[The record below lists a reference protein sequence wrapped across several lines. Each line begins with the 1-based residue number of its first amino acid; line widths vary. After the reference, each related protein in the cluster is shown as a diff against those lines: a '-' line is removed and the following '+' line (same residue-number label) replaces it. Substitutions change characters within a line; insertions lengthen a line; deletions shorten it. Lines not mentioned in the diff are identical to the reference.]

1 MANLY
6 KFWIGLVIGV
16 WSLVIFAGGCGDI
29 TNEVSSIEV
38 SPLTATVGVNHTQT
52 FSAIG
57 RDSVG
62 KIVSISLTWSTEGN
76 IGTISSSGMYSMLT
90 AGSQEGTGKVVA
102 TYGALSG
109 KANVTIT
116 AKGWLTGT
124 VTDPTT
130 LGNVQGIQV
139 YLTEIPS
146 LLDITNSVGKYL
158 IEDIPAGTYE
168 VQTKET
174 ALYLSAS
181 SEVMVGSGE
190 TVTVNLTL
198 TTRPGS
204 PTVPTM
210 TLPF

>member
-1 MANLY
+1 MANLS
-6 KFWIGLVIGV
+6 KFQIGIWLLIIAALTV
-16 WSLVIFAGGCGDI
+16 GCGDI

-38 SPLTATVGVNHTQT
+38 SPSTVTIGINRPQS

-57 RDSVG
+57 KDSVG
-62 KIVSISLTWSTEGN
+62 KIVSISPTWSTEGN
-76 IGTISSSGMYSMLT
+76 IGAISSSGTLT
-90 AGSQEGTGKVVA
+90 AGSQEGTGKVIA

-109 KANVTIT
+109 RANVTIT

-124 VTDPTT
+124 VTD
-130 LGNVQGIQV
+130 LNVGNVQGIQV

-146 LLDITNSVGKYL
+146 LLDITNSAGKYL
-158 IEDIPAGTYE
+158 ISDIPAGTYE

-174 ALYLSAS
+174 VLYLSAS
-181 SEVMVGSGE
+181 SEVTIGSGE

-198 TTRPGS
+198 TTRPGT
-204 PTVPTM
+204 PTIPTT

>member
-1 MANLY
+1 MSLEMANLS
-6 KFWIGLVIGV
+6 KFQIGIWLLIIAALTV
-16 WSLVIFAGGCGDI
+16 GCGDI

-38 SPLTATVGVNHTQT
+38 SPSTVTIGINRPQS

-57 RDSVG
+57 KDSVG
-62 KIVSISLTWSTEGN
+62 KIVSISPTWSTEGN
-76 IGTISSSGMYSMLT
+76 IGAISSSGTLT
-90 AGSQEGTGKVVA
+90 AGSQEGTGKVIA

-109 KANVTIT
+109 RANVTIT

-124 VTDPTT
+124 VTD
-130 LGNVQGIQV
+130 LNVGNVQGIQV

-146 LLDITNSVGKYL
+146 LLDITNSAGKYL
-158 IEDIPAGTYE
+158 ISDIPAGTYE

-174 ALYLSAS
+174 VLYLSAS
-181 SEVMVGSGE
+181 SEVTIGSGE

-198 TTRPGS
+198 TTRPGT
-204 PTVPTM
+204 PTIPTT

>member
-1 MANLY
+1 LSLEMANLS
-6 KFWIGLVIGV
+6 KFQIGIWLLIIAALTV
-16 WSLVIFAGGCGDI
+16 GCGDI

-38 SPLTATVGVNHTQT
+38 SPSTVTIGINRPQS

-57 RDSVG
+57 KDSVG
-62 KIVSISLTWSTEGN
+62 KIVSISPTWSTEGN
-76 IGTISSSGMYSMLT
+76 IGAISSSGTLT
-90 AGSQEGTGKVVA
+90 AGSQEGTGKVIA

-109 KANVTIT
+109 RANVTIT

-124 VTDPTT
+124 VTD
-130 LGNVQGIQV
+130 LNVGNVQGIQV

-146 LLDITNSVGKYL
+146 LLDITNSAGKYL
-158 IEDIPAGTYE
+158 ISDIPAGTYE

-174 ALYLSAS
+174 VLYLSAS
-181 SEVMVGSGE
+181 SEVTIGSGE

-198 TTRPGS
+198 TTRPGT
-204 PTVPTM
+204 PTIPTT